1 MKSGLWI
8 LIAVMIAG
16 IFVGYVVK
24 DRIKPPAPADE
35 QAQLK
40 AIGEM
45 SDSEAKILRL
55 EAFVTDHPKSEEKS
69 QAYSMI
75 AKEMLGALK
84 DTTRFV
90 GFARQAIEKESD
102 PESKALMYYRLYNL
116 KADNKPEEAA
126 LIGTELL
133 KVPVDASWVYN
144 YIGYDLAGRGRD
156 LELALALCGKAVEL
170 AKDASDSSAALDSRG
185 FTYYRKGMY
194 GESVADLERAVALSP
209 EPDVEIVNH
218 LADAYLANGET
229 QKGFDSFRQV
239 LVTGEYEHA
248 REAIDSL
255 MTAERYSPVKRSRFE
270 ESLWQDRIDRSKPAT
285 AFTLPTLEGA
295 TFEFQPGSGDIFVL
309 NFMSPT

>member
-8 LIAVMIAG
+8 LIVVMIAG
-16 IFVGYVVK
+16 IFVGYVLK

-35 QAQLK
+35 QAQLS

-55 EAFVTDHPKSEEKS
+55 EAFITDHPRSAEKS

-90 GFARQAIEKESD
+90 GFARQAIEKEID

-116 KADNKPEEAA
+116 KADSKPEEAA

-144 YIGYDLAGRGRD
+144 YIGYDLAERGRD
-156 LELALALCGKAVEL
+156 LDLALALCGKAVEL
-170 AKDASDSSAALDSRG
+170 AKDVSDSSAALDSRG

-194 GESVADLERAVALSP
+194 GESVADLERAVALSQ
-209 EPDVEIVNH
+209 EPDEEITSH
-218 LADAYLANGET
+218 LADAYLADGQT
-229 QKGFDSFRQV
+229 QKAFDAFRQV
-239 LVTGEYEHA
+239 LIAGEYQHA
-248 REAIDSL
+248 RQAVDSL
-255 MTAERYSPVKRSRFE
+255 MTAERYSPAKRGRFE
-270 ESLWQDRIDRSKPAT
+270 ESLWQDRMDRSKPAI
-285 AFTLPTLEGA
+285 AFTMPTLEGA
-295 TFEFQPGSGDIFVL
+295 TFTFEPGSGDIYVL

>member
-8 LIAVMIAG
+8 LIVVMIAG
-16 IFVGYVVK
+16 VFVGYLLK

-40 AIGEM
+40 TIGEM
-45 SDSEAKILRL
+45 SDPEAKILRL
-55 EAFVTDHPKSEEKS
+55 EAFITDHPKSEEKS

-90 GFARQAIEKESD
+90 GFARQAIEKEID

-116 KADNKPEEAA
+116 KAENKPEEAA

-144 YIGYDLAGRGRD
+144 YIGYDLAERGRD
-156 LELALALCGKAVEL
+156 LDLALALCGKAVEF
-170 AKDASDSSAALDSRG
+170 AKDARDSSAALDSRG
-185 FTYYRKGMY
+185 FTYYKKGMY
-194 GESVADLERAVALSP
+194 GDAVADLEHAVKLSE
-209 EPDVEIVNH
+209 EPDQEITNH
-218 LADAYLANGET
+218 LADAYLANGESA
-229 QKGFDSFRQV
+229 KAFDSFRQV
-239 LVTGEYEHA
+239 LVTGENLHA

-255 MTAERYSPVKRSRFE
+255 MTAERYSAAKRTRFD

-285 AFTLPTLEGA
+285 AFTMPTVEGA
-295 TFEFQPGSGDIFVL
+295 DFTFQPGSGDVVVL